1 MSYYS
6 GLTHRKP
13 SNYKNMSSTQMNS
26 YQQPNS
32 YQNSYHEYNQ
42 GFENRDDIDYNYNYN
57 YDESDNGGDTPLD
70 CDYDSNDDSNDNS
83 NDDSNDNS
91 NDDSNDNSNY
101 NYDSNSSYNSNC
113 KYNLETMTQNKKN
126 QLRGEVNLYQN
137 SNNKQQNYHIGNEI
151 TNPRGLG
158 PDEKGFYNSYGEYE
172 IKYQNEGYDQQ
183 NIDLEKNDLG
193 CAVLGSSSNNNH
205 QSLFNRVENYYS
217 YLEENMSQAI
227 NNLKDLVLNN

>member
-32 YQNSYHEYNQ
+32 YQNSYHKYNQ
-42 GFENRDDIDYNYNYN
+42 GFENRDDIDYNYNY
-57 YDESDNGGDTPLD
+57 DESENEEEISLD
-70 CDYDSNDDSNDNS
+70 CDYD
-83 NDDSNDNS
+83 S

-113 KYNLETMTQNKKN
+113 KNNLETMTQNKKN

-172 IKYQNEGYDQQ
+172 IKYQNEGYDQK

-193 CAVLGSSSNNNH
+193 CTVLGSSSNNNH